1 MIKWSVH
8 NFFSFQVP
16 SSNPIQGGAI
26 KHVEQ
31 IRKTNAKER
40 EKLLSV
46 KKGKEKAK
54 KQKAQKK
61 RRKSSK
67 RGKEENK
74 DKGIPW

>member
-1 MIKWSVH
+1 M
-8 NFFSFQVP
+8 
-16 SSNPIQGGAI
+16 
-26 KHVEQ
+26 EQ

-67 RGKEENK
+67 RGKEKNK

>member
-1 MIKWSVH
+1 MH

-54 KQKAQKK
+54 NRRHRKK
-61 RRKSSK
+61 GEKVV
-67 RGKEENK
+67 KEERK
-74 DKGIPW
+74 RIRTKEYHGKT

>member
-1 MIKWSVH
+1 M
-8 NFFSFQVP
+8 
-16 SSNPIQGGAI
+16 
-26 KHVEQ
+26 EQ

-54 KQKAQKK
+54 KTEGTEK